1 MQFIKIPTKVIVD
14 SSSAMSAKI
23 VYSCVHIVVLKHLLF
38 CVSVKFHKAVT
49 LKLAA
54 KWIALHMTKL
64 YLGYCFL
71 KFPF

>member
-1 MQFIKIPTKVIVD
+1 MQFIKIPAKVIVN

-23 VYSCVHIVVLKHLLF
+23 VYSCVHIVVLKHLLL

-54 KWIALHMTKL
+54 K
-64 YLGYCFL
+64 
-71 KFPF
+71 